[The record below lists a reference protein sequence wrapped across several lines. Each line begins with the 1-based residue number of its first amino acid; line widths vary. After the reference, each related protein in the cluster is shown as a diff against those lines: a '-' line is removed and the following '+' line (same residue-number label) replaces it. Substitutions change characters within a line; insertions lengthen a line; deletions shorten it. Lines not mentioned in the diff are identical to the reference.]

1 MSNDNPSH
9 ITCAPLVLND
19 KTRIELATLRR
30 QLIRA
35 SRMSI
40 AAAAS
45 IESAL
50 QTQDEHIA
58 NTE

>member
-1 MSNDNPSH
+1 MADNPMTV
-9 ITCAPLVLND
+9 TCAPLVLSD

-30 QLIRA
+30 QLLRA
-35 SRMSI
+35 SRMSV

-50 QTQDEHIA
+50 QTQEVHIA